1 MPAFGSFALL
11 VALALSGYNL
21 LAGAV
26 ALRQLATGRR
36 SWISP
41 EKLAETAR
49 RAGIASFFATA
60 CAAFA
65 LVWAAFTNYF

>member
-41 EKLAETAR
+41 RKSSPNR
-49 RAGIASFFATA
+49 PA
-60 CAAFA
+60 CRHRE
-65 LVWAAFTNYF
+65 LLRHGLRGLCTGMGGLH